1 MADDAAESGHGPD
14 PVNLTQFALPEG
26 SSLSHRFPAVRF
38 FLSLPCVATREAQS
52 MASSL
57 LSLNS
62 TLRDL
67 LDTHLS
73 RIAAEEGLDP
83 QTITD
88 ALNAGTMVLLGNP
101 AHKGVKPIIVG
112 QPSRIKV
119 NANIGTSPLCNC
131 LNTEERKLKAAL
143 DAGADT
149 VMDLS
154 IAGDLDAIRQGMLAA
169 SPAPLGTVPMYA
181 VGQQILDADRDIA
194 TMKADDLFNEIEKQA
209 KQGVDFMTVHCG
221 LSLKGAQYGV
231 EADRVMGVVSRG
243 GSMLSRWMLE
253 NQRENP
259 LLEYFDRLIDV
270 CRQYN
275 VTLSLGDGLRPGAG
289 VDAGD
294 AAQWEEVINLGRLAK
309 YALERG
315 VQCMIEGPG
324 HVPMNQ
330 VRTQIQGIKRLTN
343 NAPLYVL
350 GPLCCDSAP
359 GYDHIAG
366 AIGGAI
372 GVEAGVDFL
381 CYLTPAE
388 HLTLPDEADVRAGV
402 MASRVAAQVGEVA
415 LGTKRAVA
423 REALMN
429 EGRKTLDWDKMRAA
443 ALDPEQLDKRREE
456 HKNEEVCAMCGKFCA
471 VKMLRDRKTNA

>member
-1 MADDAAESGHGPD
+1 MSLRSQNAALNSLLDAH
-14 PVNLTQFALPEG
+14 L
-26 SSLSHRFPAVRF
+26 SSL
-38 FLSLPCVATREAQS
+38 
-52 MASSL
+52 
-57 LSLNS
+57 
-62 TLRDL
+62 
-67 LDTHLS
+67 
-73 RIAAEEGLDP
+73 AEEEQLSP
-83 QTITD
+83 SLILD
-88 ALNAGTMVLLGNP
+88 ALEAGSMVLLGNP
-101 AHKGVKPIIVG
+101 AHAGLRPLLVG
-112 QPSRIKV
+112 QPSRVKV

-131 LNTEERKLKAAL
+131 VATELRKIQAAI
-143 DAGADT
+143 DSGADT

-154 IAGDLDAIRQGMLAA
+154 IAGDLDAIRQGMLKAC
-169 SPAPLGTVPMYA
+169 PLPLGTVPMYA
-181 VGQQILDADRDIA
+181 VGQRLLDADRDVASMQPDELFEEIA
-194 TMKADDLFNEIEKQA
+194 RQA
-209 KQGVDFMTVHCG
+209 RQGVDFMTVHCG
-221 LSLKGAQYGV
+221 LSLRGAEMAVKQK
-231 EADRVMGVVSRG
+231 RVMGIVSRG
-243 GSMLSRWMLE
+243 GSMLARWMLE
-253 NQRENP
+253 NNRENP
-259 LLEYFDRLIDV
+259 LLEYFDRLLDV
-270 CRQYN
+270 CREYN

-324 HVPMNQ
+324 HVPMHQ